1 MNNGPL
7 DGLRVFDLTRIL
19 AGPSCTQMLGDLGA
33 DVIKVEKPIIGDDTR
48 NFAPPYIKNNKG
60 QEINESAYFCSTNRN
75 KRSITLD
82 LTNLKGQEIAR
93 KLIAQSDI
101 LTENF
106 KSGGLEKYK
115 LGYNQIKNEFPSL
128 IYCSIT
134 GFGHTGPYANRPGYD
149 VLIQAM
155 GGFMSVTGDPS
166 GPPQKAGVPI
176 SDLIAGMYAAVAINA
191 ALHHR
196 EKTGVGQFID
206 IGMLDTTAAVL
217 SIMGANYL
225 STGENPPR
233 LGNAHPN
240 IVPYQSFKTAD
251 NNIIL
256 AIGNDDQFYRFCKFT
271 NNEDLTT
278 DIRFSTNAER
288 VKNRNVILPI
298 IQGIIEKKESKF
310 WLNELAKINVSCGP
324 INTLKEVFDDPQ
336 IKARNMRLKM
346 SHQEA
351 GEESLELIG
360 SPFKM
365 SKTPVSFRHSPPT
378 LGQHTEEVLKELIG
392 TSSEEIA
399 SLKKEGV
406 I

>member
-1 MNNGPL
+1 MNSGPL

-33 DVIKVEKPIIGDDTR
+33 DVIKVEKPKDGDDTR
-48 NFAPPYIKNNKG
+48 SFAPPYIKNDKG
-60 QEINESAYFCSTNRN
+60 QETKESAYFCSTNRN

-82 LTNLKGQEIAR
+82 LTNLKGQAIAR
-93 KLIAQSDI
+93 KLIAKSDI

-115 LGYNQIKNEFPSL
+115 LGYNQIKNDFPSL
-128 IYCSIT
+128 VYCSIT
-134 GFGHTGPYANRPGYD
+134 GFGHTGPYASRPGYD

-155 GGFMSVTGDPS
+155 GGFMSVTGNPD

-191 ALHHR
+191 ALRHR
-196 EKTGVGQFID
+196 EITGVGQFID

-225 STGENPPR
+225 STGKNPQR

-240 IVPYQSFKTAD
+240 IVPYQAFKTAD
-251 NNIIL
+251 SNIIL
-256 AIGNDDQFYRFCKFT
+256 AIGNDNQFYRFCKFT
-271 NNEDLTT
+271 NNEDLPT
-278 DIRFSTNAER
+278 DTRFSTNAAR

-298 IQGIIEKKESKF
+298 IQEIIEKKSSKF
-310 WLNELAKINVSCGP
+310 WLDELEKINVSCGP

-351 GEESLELIG
+351 GEKSLELIG

-365 SKTPVSFRHSPPT
+365 SETPVSFRHSPPT
-378 LGQHTEEVLKELIG
+378 LGQHTEEVLQELIG
-392 TSSEEIA
+392 FSSEEIET
-399 SLKKEGV
+399 LKKEGV

>member
-1 MNNGPL
+1 M
-7 DGLRVFDLTRIL
+7 
-19 AGPSCTQMLGDLGA
+19 A
-33 DVIKVEKPIIGDDTR
+33 DADQTK
-48 NFAPPYIKNNKG
+48 
-60 QEINESAYFCSTNRN
+60 QEA
-75 KRSITLD
+75 RS
-82 LTNLKGQEIAR
+82 
-93 KLIAQSDI
+93 
-101 LTENF
+101 
-106 KSGGLEKYK
+106 
-115 LGYNQIKNEFPSL
+115 
-128 IYCSIT
+128 
-134 GFGHTGPYANRPGYD
+134 
-149 VLIQAM
+149 
-155 GGFMSVTGDPS
+155 
-166 GPPQKAGVPI
+166 
-176 SDLIAGMYAAVAINA
+176 
-191 ALHHR
+191 
-196 EKTGVGQFID
+196 EKTIDKQVGKIQPIQ
-206 IGMLDTTAAVL
+206 I
-217 SIMGANYL
+217 
-225 STGENPPR
+225 ENSSENDPIE
-233 LGNAHPN
+233 LGN
-240 IVPYQSFKTAD
+240 VSKTAD